1 MKKTFRNLM
10 AIAIAAMAF
19 TACEDVP
26 EPYNVFDDEQTVDD
40 GTTQAQGSGT
50 VADPYNVAGVLA
62 YVQTLGTA
70 ESTEQVYVKGIVAS
84 ITEIAQGN
92 YGNATY
98 TISDDGTGNDVF
110 TVYRSKN
117 LGNTNFTSAD
127 QLAVGDEV
135 VVVGKVV
142 NYNGRTPEFVQNAS
156 YLYSRNGKTSGGSS
170 ETASSDPKGTGTQA
184 DPFNVAAAIAK
195 CKEIGESPSTEKYY
209 VKGIAAE
216 TATADASFGNASF
229 NIVDV
234 ENGEKFYCFQV
245 AGTDGKKMPSG
256 YTIKKGDVVVVYG
269 PIYNYKGNTP
279 ETAGK
284 SAAYVV
290 SVNGKS
296 TEGGNDNPQPTN
308 NSTLDNPYTVAQ
320 ALATANSL
328 DDNATT
334 TDSYYIKGKVTR
346 KANTADEIGPNSEK
360 KYSDM
365 NYYISDD
372 GSQTSELYVYRGK
385 FLDGADFTDYE
396 QIKEGDEVV
405 IYGQLQ
411 KYIDARNGNAVIPEV
426 KNSKIV
432 KLNGQS
438 GGNDNPNPNP
448 QPGGQG
454 GTLNGNVLTVN
465 AAEFGFS
472 TDVAASTATLAGGTK
487 VTFSKASGSSDPKF
501 YSGDYASVR
510 VYANNTITI
519 EGSKKIASIAITTTD
534 PSGSTKYNGSD
545 LAYAEAS
552 ARVDV
557 VKESDTSIKFD
568 GLNSNNVTIVNYS
581 EKNSGNQLRISQ
593 MVITFAE

>member
-142 NYNGRTPEFVQNAS
+142 NFNGRTPEFVQNAS

-432 KLNGQS
+432 KLNGQV

-519 EGSKKIASIAITTTD
+519 EGSKKIASIAITTTA